1 MRRPGSLLLLIFVVV
16 GLIIVPAESSAQ
28 LASAADAR
36 HCRDVGP
43 PQTDVGL
50 YKITAQ
56 RITCRRARAI
66 LNGWYNNPSAPHSG
80 PRGWKC
86 STRRTSSYSFRT
98 TCRRRGAQIGF
109 TQYNA

>member
-1 MRRPGSLLLLIFVVV
+1 MRRPRSLLVPFVIV
-16 GLIIVPAESSAQ
+16 GLIVSAEGSAQ
-28 LASAADAR
+28 SARAADAR

-50 YKITAQ
+50 YKITAT
-56 RITCRRARAI
+56 RVSCRRARAI
-66 LNGWYNNPSAPHSG
+66 LNRWYKDPSAPHSG

-86 STRRTSSYSFRT
+86 SRRRTSSYSFRT

-109 TQYNA
+109 AQFSA